1 MMAQVTNIGNAPTR
15 HLTQWRNAPMSFEM
29 PGLKRQMEQDM
40 QADLFWN
47 AEVERLLAIFIEW
60 HEKNELKEA

>member
-1 MMAQVTNIGNAPTR
+1 
-15 HLTQWRNAPMSFEM
+15 MSFEM

-47 AEVERLLAIFIEW
+47 AEVERLKDKFLTW
-60 HEKNELKEA
+60 YEKNELNRIEDNHVESTVRVD